1 MYLALVKGAIQHLS
15 NNMAESHTY
24 TETTKMHLWDSLG
37 LSHHF
42 SSTVMDLVNDK
53 VGVVGMAED

>member
-1 MYLALVKGAIQHLS
+1 MG
-15 NNMAESHTY
+15 ESHTY

-37 LSHHF
+37 LSHRF
-42 SSTVMDLVNDK
+42 SSTLMDLVNDK